1 MDTTHFLYLA
11 APPRSTFVFDATPEE
26 YQILHRH
33 FAFMDDVRHRGKLL
47 LTGPCL
53 DGFGGVAIFK
63 VTDEA
68 EAAALMA
75 SDPAIQ
81 AGLFTGTLHPMSV
94 NQVTP

>member
-1 MDTTHFLYLA
+1 MEATHFFYLA
-11 APPRSTFVFDATPEE
+11 KPPRETFVKDATPEE
-26 YQILHRH
+26 YEILGRH
-33 FAFMDDVRHRGKLL
+33 FAFMDDIRARGKLL

-63 VTDEA
+63 VTDLVEA
-68 EAAALMA
+68 EKLMA

-94 NQVTP
+94 DKITP